1 MPLKTSC
8 GLDLP
13 SLFDI
18 SELCNPGS
26 SAAILRRWMRDQ
38 TMKAFMGRF
47 TLSAPTDISPFFKN
61 PLFARK
67 LLLAD
72 CRNCVSRRS
81 YIRANFRRCTG
92 GSCLLHVVLYLCDR
106 RRGDAYC
113 RFPCFSSHGRAHV
126 SASLFVSLPSPLAY
140 YEHCPSARKKL
151 FPNWIKVISRS
162 FRLIF

>member
-1 MPLKTSC
+1 MSLKAAC

-61 PLFARK
+61 PLCLRG
-67 LLLAD
+67 
-72 CRNCVSRRS
+72 NCCLPTAEIVFRIAST
-81 YIRANFRRCTG
+81 FRRIFAAAQVGVACYM
-92 GSCLLHVVLYLCDR
+92 YLSDG

-113 RFPCFSSHGRAHV
+113 RFPCFSSHGRPCFRFPLCV
-126 SASLFVSLPSPLAY
+126 CVCLSLSLTTVTIRTEKA
-140 YEHCPSARKKL
+140 
-151 FPNWIKVISRS
+151 FPELDQGGVKVV
-162 FRLIF
+162 